1 MKGIFFSIWR
11 LPSAASI
18 LALVLLLGSCSNVDN
33 VYDSMRRIESD
44 DAPAYNSVRLEQLQL
59 DSVRYSGE
67 SFSWAQEDQGICCL
81 DIFYGW
87 LYRFDAEG
95 HLIKRTLGNGRASN
109 ESVCVEVVVYLSHE
123 FNFLI

>member
-67 SFSWAQEDQGICCL
+67 SFSWAQEGQGICCSAATTFWTPATAVISALCPRSNRRDRDPMRKIYCL
-81 DIFYGW
+81 DAY
-87 LYRFDAEG
+87 
-95 HLIKRTLGNGRASN
+95 
-109 ESVCVEVVVYLSHE
+109 SV
-123 FNFLI
+123 NIQ

>member
-44 DAPAYNSVRLEQLQL
+44 DAPAYKSVRLEQLQL

-67 SFSWAQEDQGICCL
+67 SFSWAQEGQVIC
-81 DIFYGW
+81 
-87 LYRFDAEG
+87 
-95 HLIKRTLGNGRASN
+95 
-109 ESVCVEVVVYLSHE
+109 
-123 FNFLI
+123 